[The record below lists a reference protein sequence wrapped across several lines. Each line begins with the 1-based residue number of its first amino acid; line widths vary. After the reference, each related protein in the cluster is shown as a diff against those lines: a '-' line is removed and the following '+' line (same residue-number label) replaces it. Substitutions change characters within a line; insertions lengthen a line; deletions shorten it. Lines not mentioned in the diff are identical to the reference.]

1 MKNHVDLGRCNFSL
15 SITYFEHFDWEYF
28 FLREQACRPLDISSI
43 LADSVRSQLVA
54 EKSTTSAS
62 INWKLVISFPEN
74 HGKVG
79 FTASRDR
86 GQLLSFVVK
95 ERFKRG
101 VYPLH
106 NNIPQ
111 GLRKKVCFPS

>member
-1 MKNHVDLGRCNFSL
+1 MIGS
-15 SITYFEHFDWEYF
+15 TF

-111 GLRKKVCFPS
+111 GLRRKVCFPS